1 MEQFIL
7 YVYSG
12 SFPIFPVLFKRW
24 DPKLG
29 MNVQKGASNSHQPT
43 QLFPSPLTRS
53 SLYTSVTCVFSCL
66 ICMWSIFPNQALGSS
81 QVGIRSFLVLSAP
94 SCNGQHRAQ
103 HLENAHRWEGNVLK
117 IWMTDLPLTMSINTS
132 QLGFKQGSYAR
143 TIIIRNGLAPLG
155 RCWTG
160 VPWKLLAAS
169 YLSLTWQTLT
179 WLSEERTALE
189 SKRLGFW
196 MI

>member
-7 YVYSG
+7 YIYSG

-29 MNVQKGASNSHQPT
+29 MSVQKGASNSHQPT

-53 SLYTSVTCVFSCL
+53 SLYTSVMCVFSCL
-66 ICMWSIFPNQALGSS
+66 ICMWSIFPNQALGST

-117 IWMTDLPLTMSINTS
+117 IWMTDLPLQWALTPAN
-132 QLGFKQGSYAR
+132 
-143 TIIIRNGLAPLG
+143 
-155 RCWTG
+155 WD
-160 VPWKLLAAS
+160 
-169 YLSLTWQTLT
+169 LSRHLM
-179 WLSEERTALE
+179 LE
-189 SKRLGFW
+189 PS
-196 MI
+196 